1 MMSRVRVDT
10 NKVSVAIRL
19 SGGFYSANK
28 ALSTPLP
35 CIMIIV

>member
-10 NKVSVAIRL
+10 NKVSVAIWL
-19 SGGFYSANK
+19 SSGFYSANK

-35 CIMIIV
+35 CVMIIV